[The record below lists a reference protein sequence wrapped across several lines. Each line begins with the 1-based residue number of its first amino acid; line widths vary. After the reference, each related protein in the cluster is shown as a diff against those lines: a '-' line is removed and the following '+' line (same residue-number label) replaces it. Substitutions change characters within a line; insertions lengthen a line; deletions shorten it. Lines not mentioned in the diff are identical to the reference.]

1 MSSEPLWTA
10 TKKLHEAEIT
20 HHAAKEVLVAGK
32 EGTAEHF
39 EAAKADHELIHSST
53 SSTMA
58 AAALRE
64 RLNNL
69 VTSMFATGMLDEN
82 FHQLQSME
90 EDGTAARGYA
100 ADMIN
105 LFIKDTKR
113 ILNDIAGLL
122 SQPVVDYD
130 MVDVLV
136 RQLKG
141 SSYSVGAKK
150 VNLSCMQFRRFN
162 EPRSKERCLMALALA
177 WSEFCDVRSKFEAM
191 MQIYCLISELEEQ
204 IATYG
209 PK

>member
-1 MSSEPLWTA
+1 
-10 TKKLHEAEIT
+10 
-20 HHAAKEVLVAGK
+20 
-32 EGTAEHF
+32 
-39 EAAKADHELIHSST
+39 
-53 SSTMA
+53 MA
-58 AAALRE
+58 AATLRA

-90 EDGTAARGYA
+90 EDGTAARGYV

-191 MQIYCLISELEEQ
+191 MQIGHGSFKIKKKE
-204 IATYG
+204 
-209 PK
+209 

>member
-1 MSSEPLWTA
+1 
-10 TKKLHEAEIT
+10 
-20 HHAAKEVLVAGK
+20 
-32 EGTAEHF
+32 
-39 EAAKADHELIHSST
+39 
-53 SSTMA
+53 MA
-58 AAALRE
+58 AAALRA
-64 RLNNL
+64 RLDNL
-69 VTSMFATGMLDEN
+69 VTSMFATGMLDDN
-82 FHQLQSME
+82 FQQLQSMGKNE
-90 EDGTAARGYA
+90 TTASRYVAE
-100 ADMIN
+100 MIN
-105 LFIKDTKR
+105 LFIKETKR

-122 SQPVVDYD
+122 NQPVVDYD

-162 EPRSKERCLMALALA
+162 EPRSKERCLIAFALA

-191 MQIYCLISELEEQ
+191 MQLEEQ

>member
-1 MSSEPLWTA
+1 
-10 TKKLHEAEIT
+10 
-20 HHAAKEVLVAGK
+20 
-32 EGTAEHF
+32 
-39 EAAKADHELIHSST
+39 
-53 SSTMA
+53 MA
-58 AAALRE
+58 AAALRA
-64 RLNNL
+64 RLDNR
-69 VTSMFATGMLDEN
+69 VTSMFATGMLDDN
-82 FHQLQSME
+82 FQQLQSMGKNE
-90 EDGTAARGYA
+90 TTASGYVA
-100 ADMIN
+100 EMIN
-105 LFIKDTKR
+105 LFIKETKR

-122 SQPVVDYD
+122 NQPVVDYD

-141 SSYSVGAKK
+141 SSCSVGAKK

-191 MQIYCLISELEEQ
+191 MQLEEQ